1 MIYTPCP
8 YYSCFTRS
16 MTSFSKKISMTE
28 AVYALVKR
36 SDEERKKHPERFTN
50 PSLDQWRLWIVEDKW
65 YKNFPKVSKI
75 AGRDLQITKEEII
88 NRVFYQTYN
97 LTEKSNSLLK
107 CFLCQF
113 TDSLQFGCKSF
124 RFRGHGLFGGFGNGF
139 EHAIRMAIGWFNER
153 TQRGVVIAGR
163 RSTR

>member
-107 CFLCQF
+107 CFLWLVFMITGYARDLKEAIEDVFEKQVKDV
-113 TDSLQFGCKSF
+113 TDAV
-124 RFRGHGLFGGFGNGF
+124 F
-139 EHAIRMAIGWFNER
+139 EQYYGI
-153 TQRGVVIAGR
+153 
-163 RSTR
+163 